1 MKTTLTI
8 AAIAMFAVILGMSAI
23 APAMATP
30 GNPNSAATTRLC
42 HFDEVED
49 DPETEVDESLD
60 SSWIVLHTSSQG
72 ATNGHE
78 KHGDQRINNDAEALA
93 CVTNQDGTVTTSE
106 V

>member
-1 MKTTLTI
+1 MKTTYTI
-8 AAIAMFAVILGMSAI
+8 AAIAMFAVILGMSTI

-49 DPETEVDESLD
+49 DPETEFVDESLD
-60 SSWIVLHTSSQG
+60 SAWIVLHTSSQG

-78 KHGDQRINNDAEALA
+78 KHGDQRINNDAEAVA
-93 CVTNQDGTVTTSE
+93 CVTNQDGSVA
-106 V
+106 